1 MKIILTGS
9 QGTGKSTLAKIL
21 SSDFNLKMIDS
32 VTAEFAENTKSLD
45 DFEFFKKFQTK
56 VVSRYSDLL
65 LNTENYVSSRGFADV
80 FAYSTYKKLD
90 KLADFCKFCQSY
102 NDAIIFYVPIKFGI
116 ESKPLR
122 SADKGFQNDIDKLI
136 LEFLNETNTSY
147 YTIET
152 LSVDDRINEIK
163 GYLNEYF

>member
-56 VVSRYSDLL
+56 VVSRDSDLL
-65 LNTENYVSSRGFADV
+65 LNTENYVSSR
-80 FAYSTYKKLD
+80 
-90 KLADFCKFCQSY
+90 KF
-102 NDAIIFYVPIKFGI
+102 
-116 ESKPLR
+116 
-122 SADKGFQNDIDKLI
+122 
-136 LEFLNETNTSY
+136 
-147 YTIET
+147 
-152 LSVDDRINEIK
+152 
-163 GYLNEYF
+163 